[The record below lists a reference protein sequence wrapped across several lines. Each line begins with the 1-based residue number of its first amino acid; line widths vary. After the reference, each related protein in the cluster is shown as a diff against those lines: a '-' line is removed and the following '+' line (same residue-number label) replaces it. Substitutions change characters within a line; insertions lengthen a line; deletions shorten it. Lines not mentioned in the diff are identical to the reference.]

1 MQESSIPATCLT
13 SEGEL
18 TITSKPGLRFRL
30 RLKVPTVRQESLYMS
45 CIQAVLPLECPA
57 KEPVDRCPEVLH
69 INLSTGSSYDML

>member
-1 MQESSIPATCLT
+1 MQESAIPPTCLT

-30 RLKVPTVRQESLYMS
+30 RLKVPFRQESLYIS